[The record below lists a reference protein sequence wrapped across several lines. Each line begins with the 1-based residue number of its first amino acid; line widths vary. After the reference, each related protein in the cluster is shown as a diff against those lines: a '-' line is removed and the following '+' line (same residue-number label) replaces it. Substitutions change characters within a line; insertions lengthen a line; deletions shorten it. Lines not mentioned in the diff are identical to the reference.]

1 MHKARRMLVMGLGA
15 VTPAFV
21 AAEGAQ
27 ARSVASGTPA
37 VASDQQ
43 ALKSGLLALTPA
55 EKLRIGGD
63 SIRLAQTHRGT
74 ATQPMMNNNRPLL
87 MPNAQQPIVQ
97 RPTMQRPNGQP
108 GTQAN
113 CPAGTG
119 PNCNQVGN
127 AYTANSA
134 PQ

>member
-1 MHKARRMLVMGLGA
+1 MDKARRMLVMGLGA
-15 VTPAFV
+15 MTPAFV
-21 AAEGAQ
+21 AAEGVQ
-27 ARSVASGTPA
+27 ARSVASGTSA
-37 VASDQQ
+37 VATDQQ

-74 ATQPMMNNNRPLL
+74 ASQPMMNNNRPLL

-97 RPTMQRPNGQP
+97 RPTMQRPKGQP
-108 GTQAN
+108 PGTTP
-113 CPAGTG
+113 CVGTG
-119 PNCNQVGN
+119 TNCNQVGN
-127 AYTANSA
+127 AFTVNSA

>member
-1 MHKARRMLVMGLGA
+1 MDKARRMLVMGLGA

-21 AAEGAQ
+21 APDGAQ
-27 ARSVASGTPA
+27 ANSVASGTPA

-63 SIRLAQTHRGT
+63 SIRLAQTNRGT
-74 ATQPMMNNNRPLL
+74 ASQPMNNNRPLQL
-87 MPNAQQPIVQ
+87 PNAQQPIVQ
-97 RPTMQRPNGQP
+97 RPTMQRPTG
-108 GTQAN
+108 
-113 CPAGTG
+113 PASG
-119 PNCNQVGN
+119 PNCNQLGN
-127 AYTANSA
+127 GGPPASA